1 MNGVTP
7 ADPSRDPCMLP
18 RQRLN
23 LVFGGIAL
31 LLVVSL
37 SINLVL
43 AMALHESFAKLQYSR
58 VFPLGI
64 AGANRPPIGNPA
76 TGRSIS
82 FWGDSRSS
90 MWDKAALGR
99 DWLVHDFAHGGMTS
113 SQLVLQLQTQTL
125 VRGQFTV
132 VQVGINDLHPLG
144 VLVAQ
149 KQEVIE
155 RLRRNILLVRDALL
169 ARYDVVVLTTLFPPA
184 HVPLVRRL
192 AWDSDTLQYVRD
204 FNEAVRQAADG
215 ERVLLFDAHAL
226 LSEPDGYLS
235 PRYVD
240 EDFFLHVNRA
250 AYARLNDQLRRL
262 VEQHSLVRN

>member
-1 MNGVTP
+1 
-7 ADPSRDPCMLP
+7 MLP
-18 RQRLN
+18 RQRLK
-23 LVFGGIAL
+23 LAVGCTAL
-31 LLVVSL
+31 LLVLSL
-37 SINLVL
+37 VINLIL
-43 AMALHESFAKLQYSR
+43 TMALHESFSKLQYSR
-58 VFPLGI
+58 VFPLGF

-90 MWDKAALGR
+90 MWDKADLGR

-149 KQEVIE
+149 KQQVIE

-192 AWDSDTLQYVRD
+192 AWDPDTLQYMRD
-204 FNEAVRQAADG
+204 FNDTVRQAADG

-262 VEQHSLVRN
+262 VDQHPLVRN